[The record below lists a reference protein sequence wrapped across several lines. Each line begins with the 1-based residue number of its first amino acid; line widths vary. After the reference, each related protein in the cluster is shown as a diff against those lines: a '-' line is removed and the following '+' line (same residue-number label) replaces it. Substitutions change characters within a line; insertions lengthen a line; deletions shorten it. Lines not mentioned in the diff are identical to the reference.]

1 MFHLF
6 YVSDTIFSLQ
16 SSLKNRLLTQ
26 LIFGGMEQLL
36 VFIYYNDNLIYENF
50 KNDWKTNSKCMI
62 VEIFF
67 IHFWLI
73 FRICLFYFSY
83 MQ

>member
-1 MFHLF
+1 MFRLF

-36 VFIYYNDNLIYENF
+36 VFIYYNDNLIYKIF
-50 KNDWKTNSKCMI
+50 KNDWKTNSKSMKFK
-62 VEIFF
+62 IF
-67 IHFWLI
+67 
-73 FRICLFYFSY
+73 CNY
-83 MQ
+83 